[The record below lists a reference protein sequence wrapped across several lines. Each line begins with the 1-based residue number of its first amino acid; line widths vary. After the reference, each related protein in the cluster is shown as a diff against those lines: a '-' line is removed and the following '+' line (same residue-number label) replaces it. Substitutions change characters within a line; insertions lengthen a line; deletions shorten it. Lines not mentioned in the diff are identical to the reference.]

1 MKKFPERMEVCAFHG
16 LLISFHPS
24 NRLRSLLRRSRFFCV
39 GPILP
44 PHRGDQRMTVYNIFA
59 FYANNSIHVKV
70 EWFYCLSEMFI
81 SLVQCYVPSQS
92 IEIWRSLQKSGPLRN
107 TTGVNNEV
115 NFSFCCTIIICWNV
129 WGIYSAVAFK
139 HRNKWVFAFLT
150 EHRVQKP
157 TVCKYSP

>member
-16 LLISFHPS
+16 LLLSVPS
-24 NRLRSLLRRSRFFCV
+24 VQQITKSPSQEPFFVSVPFSLPTVATKEWRSTIFLLFMQILQSKLRFSDF
-39 GPILP
+39 
-44 PHRGDQRMTVYNIFA
+44 TV
-59 FYANNSIHVKV
+59 
-70 EWFYCLSEMFI
+70 SEMFI

-92 IEIWRSLQKSGPLRN
+92 IEIWRSLQKTGPLRN

-129 WGIYSAVAFK
+129 WGIYSTVAFK